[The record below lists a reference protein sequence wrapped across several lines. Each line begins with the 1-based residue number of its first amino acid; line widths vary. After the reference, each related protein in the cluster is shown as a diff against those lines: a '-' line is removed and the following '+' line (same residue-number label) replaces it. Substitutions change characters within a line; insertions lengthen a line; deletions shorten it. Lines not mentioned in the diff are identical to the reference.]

1 MEQVYRTHYVSEC
14 TKELTGKMIVLNG
27 WVQKRRDLGGLIFI
41 DLRDRTGLVQ
51 VVFNPEISAEAAAVA
66 DQIRSEYVLAV
77 RGEVVKRDPE
87 NVNPNMETGE
97 IEVLAK
103 EVHVFN
109 AAKTPPFMIA
119 DDEEVDESIRLKY
132 RYLDLRRPGMQ
143 TTMQIRHKAMQV
155 VRRFLDRHHF
165 MELETPMLTRSTPEG
180 ARDYLVPSR
189 LHEGEFYALPQSP
202 QLFKQLFMVA
212 GMDRYFQFAR
222 CFRDEDLRADRQP
235 EFTQIDIEA
244 SFLPAEE
251 LQSMM
256 EQMMAELFQETIGVK
271 VETPFPR
278 LTYLEAMERYGSD
291 KPDLRFGMELNDL
304 SEALKKT
311 SFQVFAKTIQNG
323 GQVKA
328 ICAKGCAGWSRK
340 IIDGWSTKAQ
350 ELGAKGLA
358 WLAFKESG
366 VKGSVVKFLTEEE
379 IARIQEITGAGTGD
393 LLFFVADRPSVVA
406 HVLGQLRLLLGQ
418 ELGLIDPDVYRF
430 AWIVDFPLLEYSEE
444 DGRYYAM
451 HHPFTMPVE
460 EDIDLLE
467 TEPGKVRAKAYDM
480 VLNGYEI
487 GGGSQRIYQREIQEK
502 MFKALG
508 ITEEESKE
516 KFGFLLRAFE
526 YGAPPHGGI
535 AFGFDRIVM
544 LLAKRSNLRECIA
557 FPKTAQA
564 SCLLTEA
571 PSPVEESQLDELH
584 IQIKPKKK
592 AEDVLA

>member
-1 MEQVYRTHYVSEC
+1 
-14 TKELTGKMIVLNG
+14 
-27 WVQKRRDLGGLIFI
+27 
-41 DLRDRTGLVQ
+41 
-51 VVFNPEISAEAAAVA
+51 
-66 DQIRSEYVLAV
+66 
-77 RGEVVKRDPE
+77 
-87 NVNPNMETGE
+87 
-97 IEVLAK
+97 
-103 EVHVFN
+103 
-109 AAKTPPFMIA
+109 
-119 DDEEVDESIRLKY
+119 LK
-132 RYLDLRRPGMQ
+132 
-143 TTMQIRHKAMQV
+143 
-155 VRRFLDRHHF
+155 
-165 MELETPMLTRSTPEG
+165 
-180 ARDYLVPSR
+180 
-189 LHEGEFYALPQSP
+189 
-202 QLFKQLFMVA
+202 
-212 GMDRYFQFAR
+212 
-222 CFRDEDLRADRQP
+222 
-235 EFTQIDIEA
+235 
-244 SFLPAEE
+244 
-251 LQSMM
+251 
-256 EQMMAELFQETIGVK
+256 
-271 VETPFPR
+271 
-278 LTYLEAMERYGSD
+278 
-291 KPDLRFGMELNDL
+291 N
-304 SEALKKT
+304 T

-340 IIDGWSTKAQ
+340 EIDGWSTKAQ